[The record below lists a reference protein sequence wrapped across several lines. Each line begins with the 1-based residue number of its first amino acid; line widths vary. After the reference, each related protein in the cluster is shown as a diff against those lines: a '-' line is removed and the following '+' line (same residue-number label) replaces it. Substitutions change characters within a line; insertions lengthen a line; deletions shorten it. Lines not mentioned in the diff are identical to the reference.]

1 MAFRLVF
8 GGKTM
13 DVTEA
18 MEVVDEINDLIE
30 EYDGDSDDARD
41 FFDSVLEKADGI
53 LQTIENRGRV
63 TDNQAA
69 ALENMLGGVRKWIR

>member
-1 MAFRLVF
+1 
-8 GGKTM
+8 M

-63 TDNQAA
+63 TDNQVA
-69 ALENMLGGVRKWIR
+69 ALEKMLGGVRKWIR

>member
-1 MAFRLVF
+1 
-8 GGKTM
+8 M
-13 DVTEA
+13 DITEA

-30 EYDGDSDDARD
+30 EYDGDSEDARD
-41 FFDSVLEKADGI
+41 FFDSVSEKADGI

-69 ALENMLGGVRKWIR
+69 ALENMLDGVRKWIR

>member
-1 MAFRLVF
+1 
-8 GGKTM
+8 M